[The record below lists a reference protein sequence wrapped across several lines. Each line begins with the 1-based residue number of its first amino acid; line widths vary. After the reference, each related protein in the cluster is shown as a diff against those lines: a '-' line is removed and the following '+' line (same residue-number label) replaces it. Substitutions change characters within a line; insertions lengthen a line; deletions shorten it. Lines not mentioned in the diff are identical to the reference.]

1 MQIDTSGYSSYPV
14 GGVSQA
20 SADKGAIS
28 RQDFLNLLVA
38 ELTHQDPFE
47 PMSTSDMM
55 NQMVMLED
63 MQSQEKLADSLDML
77 LHESRVGSASSLM
90 GRTVRGIG
98 SGDNVVEGIVTGVAI
113 TGDTIE
119 CILNGNRATSIE
131 LGNVTDVK
139 LTL

>member
-1 MQIDTSGYSSYPV
+1 
-14 GGVSQA
+14 
-20 SADKGAIS
+20 
-28 RQDFLNLLVA
+28 
-38 ELTHQDPFE
+38 
-47 PMSTSDMM
+47 MM

-63 MQSQEKLADSLDML
+63 MQRQEKLADSLDML

-98 SGDNVVEGIVTGVAI
+98 SGGNVMEGIVTGVAI

-119 CILNGNRATSIE
+119 CILNGNRATFIE